1 MWNDKILKGKR
12 KLNQLLGAHTSTS
25 GGVAAAVDLANKLGF
40 TAMQIFSKNNTR
52 WHQRPFSEKEISDFK
67 TKLKNS
73 NIKFVCV
80 HDSYLINLCAN
91 NLDFKKKS
99 DNAFIDEIERC
110 HQLGI
115 EYLNFHPGAH
125 CGVGEKEG
133 IRIIAEAINIAH
145 DKTKDYNV
153 SSMLE
158 ATAGQGSA
166 IGYRFEHLR
175 EIIDLVENKK
185 RMSVCIDTAHIFAAG
200 YDIRT
205 PDAYE
210 KTMKEFDEIV
220 GLRKLK
226 CFHMNDS
233 KKTLGSRVDRHDHI
247 GKGLIGKE
255 GFSNIMNDKRLE
267 HIPKILETPKG
278 KEHLEDVENLKVLL
292 SLIEKKN

>member
-1 MWNDKILKGKR
+1 MNH
-12 KLNQLLGAHTSTS
+12 LLGAHTSTT
-25 GGVAAAVDLANKLGF
+25 GGVVAAVDLADKLGF

-52 WHQRPFSEKEISDFK
+52 WHQRRFSEKEIIEFK

-91 NLDFKKKS
+91 NLEFKIKS

-125 CGVGEKEG
+125 CGAGEQEG
-133 IRIIAEAINIAH
+133 IKIIAEALNIAH
-145 DKTKDYNV
+145 EKTKGYKV

-166 IGYRFEHLR
+166 VGYRFEHLQ
-175 EIIDLVENKK
+175 EIIDLVEDKE

-205 PDAYE
+205 PEVYE
-210 KTMKEFDEIV
+210 KTMKEFDAIV

-255 GFSNIMNDKRLE
+255 GFSHIMNDKRLE

-278 KEHLEDVENLKVLL
+278 KEHLEDVENVENLKVLL
-292 SLIEKKN
+292 SLIEKKK

>member
-1 MWNDKILKGKR
+1 VRNDIQLKEK
-12 KLNQLLGAHTSTS
+12 KLNQLLGAHASTS
-25 GGVAAAVDLANKLGF
+25 GGVAAAVDLASKLSF

-52 WHQRPFSEKEISDFK
+52 WHQKPFSEKEIIDFK

-91 NLDFKKKS
+91 NLEFKKKS
-99 DNAFIDEIERC
+99 DNAFLDEIERC

-115 EYLNFHPGAH
+115 KYLNFQPGAH
-125 CGVGEKEG
+125 SGAGEKER
-133 IRIIAEAINIAH
+133 IKIIAEALNISH
-145 DKTKDYNV
+145 EKTKGYNV

-175 EIIDLVENKK
+175 EIIDLVEDKE
-185 RMSVCIDTAHIFAAG
+185 RISVCIDTAHIFAAG

-205 PDAYE
+205 PETYL
-210 KTMKEFDEIV
+210 KTMKEFDAIIGFE
-220 GLRKLK
+220 KLK

-233 KKTLGSRVDRHDHI
+233 KKPLGSRVDRHDHI
-247 GKGLIGKE
+247 GKGLIGLE
-255 GFSNIMNDKRLE
+255 GFRNIMNDKRLE

-278 KEHLEDVENLKVLL
+278 KEHLEDVENLKVLR
-292 SLIEKKN
+292 SLIILN